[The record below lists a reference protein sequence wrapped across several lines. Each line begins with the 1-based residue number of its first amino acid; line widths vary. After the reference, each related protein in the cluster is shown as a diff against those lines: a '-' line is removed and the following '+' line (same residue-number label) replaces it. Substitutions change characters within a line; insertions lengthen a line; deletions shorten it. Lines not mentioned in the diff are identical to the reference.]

1 MPVSL
6 MEDRPPYIEFKVM
19 TEEDRAESI
28 ATGSYKTRD
37 VDYVSIIPSGDRH
50 LRVDR
55 KVDEWLEQVAQKV
68 KAGTGN
74 AQHLDYFRSA
84 YKIWKETQEVPL
96 SGTPIKQ
103 WPALSP
109 SQVTNILSANIRTV
123 EDLACANEDTMG
135 RIGMGGRA
143 LKEKAIAW
151 LGAASNTGKI
161 AEENA
166 AMKVQLTQ
174 LMSDMDD
181 LRTSNKHL
189 MNQLGMI
196 DKSPKRGRPAV
207 KDVDDTVDMRLS

>member
-1 MPVSL
+1 MSIDL
-6 MEDRPPYIEFKVM
+6 MTERPPYIEFKVM
-19 TEEDRAESI
+19 PEEDRAESI

-55 KVDEWLEQVAQKV
+55 KVDEWLDQVAQKV

-84 YKIWKETQEVPL
+84 YKVWKETQEVPL
-96 SGTPIKQ
+96 SGTPIKH

-123 EDLACANEDTMG
+123 EDLACASEDAMG
-135 RIGMGGRA
+135 RLGMGGRA
-143 LKEKAIAW
+143 LKEKAISW
-151 LGAASNTGKI
+151 LSAASGVGKI

-166 AMKVQLTQ
+166 ALKVQIADLSSKVQALVDMNSELRSENIGSNGTVKRGASRPRQ
-174 LMSDMDD
+174 TPNNDMDE
-181 LRTSNKHL
+181 
-189 MNQLGMI
+189 
-196 DKSPKRGRPAV
+196 A
-207 KDVDDTVDMRLS
+207 

>member
-1 MPVSL
+1 MPISL
-6 MEDRPPYIEFKVM
+6 MTERPPYIEFKVM
-19 TEEDRAESI
+19 TEEDREQTI
-28 ATGSYKTRD
+28 ATGSFKSKD

-55 KVDEWLEQVAQKV
+55 KVDEWLEQTAQKV

-84 YKIWKETQEVPL
+84 YKVWKETQEVPL

-109 SQVTNILSANIRTV
+109 AQVGNILSANIRTV
-123 EDLACANEDTMG
+123 EDLACANEDAMG

-151 LGAASNTGKI
+151 LSTANDTGRI

-166 AMKVQLTQ
+166 AMKVQLAQ
-174 LMSDMDD
+174 LVTDMDN
-181 LRTSNKHL
+181 LRTTNKHL

-196 DKSPKRGRPAV
+196 DKPKRGRP
-207 KDVDDTVDMRLS
+207 KDDDEVRAA